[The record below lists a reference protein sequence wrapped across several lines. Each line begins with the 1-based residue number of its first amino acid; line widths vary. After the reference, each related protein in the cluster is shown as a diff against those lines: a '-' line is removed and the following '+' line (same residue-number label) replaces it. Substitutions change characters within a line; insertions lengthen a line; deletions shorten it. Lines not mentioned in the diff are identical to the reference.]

1 MSTLAVFN
9 TSLQQKSIAQRADG
23 NVYVFEGSTLIKFD
37 YVTQTMTWVAGSSH
51 GSGELRDGLL
61 LESQFADP
69 ETLDMIFLT
78 SNYMLV
84 TDILNGRLR
93 LVDLGWDMVFSIC
106 TGHTLHTER
115 NLVTCRLPKP
125 RALLAV
131 SNKIYIGCG
140 DRIDTI
146 QGIL

>member
-1 MSTLAVFN
+1 M
-9 TSLQQKSIAQRADG
+9 
-23 NVYVFEGSTLIKFD
+23 FESSTLIKFD
-37 YVTQTMTWVAGSSH
+37 YVTQTITLVAGSSH
-51 GSGELRDGLL
+51 GTGELRDGPL

-78 SNYMLV
+78 SNDMLV
-84 TDILNGRLR
+84 TDILNGTLR

-106 TGHTLHTER
+106 TGHTLYTKR

-131 SNKIYIGCG
+131 IIAAEYILAVKIE
-140 DRIDTI
+140 
-146 QGIL
+146 